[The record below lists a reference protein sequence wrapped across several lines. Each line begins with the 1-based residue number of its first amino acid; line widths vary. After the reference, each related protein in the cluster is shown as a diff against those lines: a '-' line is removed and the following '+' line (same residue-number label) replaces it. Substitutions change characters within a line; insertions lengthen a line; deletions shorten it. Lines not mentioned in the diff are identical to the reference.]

1 MYAMFNACINL
12 TQLDVSN
19 FNTSQVTNMRSM
31 FHNCINLTQL
41 DVSNFNTSQ
50 VTYMDAMFHSCT
62 NLTQLDV
69 SNFDTSQVTYMY
81 GMFSA
86 CNKLTQLDL
95 SNFNTSNVDNMQSMF
110 NGCNNLTQLDVSNF
124 NTSNVTNME
133 NMFYNT
139 SKLVNI
145 GMLYCSP
152 STINTISSNLSN
164 TLQKN
169 IWIQNVK
176 PSELPSYDYIS
187 YKKYKEEKELNLNSP
202 LLEGD
207 KIVKK
212 DGKLYH
218 YHKMGK
224 VVFDG
229 REGWWDRSSYYISDT
244 QTRFSTSINAKPC
257 ASGVITLICDKYPV
271 LKAVDGVAVKVGL
284 GINLHVEG
292 KTIYITVPKTTLE
305 EFKTHLQANP
315 TTVVY
320 ELANPYYEEI
330 SNDTLYL
337 SIDKLSD
344 YKMVVNNSTIPTKN
358 MVQNRTFSTITLK
371 PNTIY
376 TVKFDRIGTDELT
389 IDLGGTIATCVGN
402 KVEIMTSNEITR
414 DDIVFYGD
422 DEISNVMVIESSFDE
437 NNIPKENFEGLK
449 SSFEDGYIPSEEDN
463 IAKND
468 EYYLASF
475 EIIYNLE
482 NLMENINIKPS
493 TTYTIRIKDDT
504 NKIIRFQISSGS
516 GQNLW
521 VKNENLICKFT
532 TPNSYSGTTRIYFYA
547 SSDNQFTNDDLNKIY
562 VQIFE
567 GDWTHLTEEDFNNLG
582 KYKVEYKTINCP
594 IEFGKGGRIK

>member
-1 MYAMFNACINL
+1 
-12 TQLDVSN
+12 
-19 FNTSQVTNMRSM
+19 
-31 FHNCINLTQL
+31 
-41 DVSNFNTSQ
+41 
-50 VTYMDAMFHSCT
+50 
-62 NLTQLDV
+62 
-69 SNFDTSQVTYMY
+69 
-81 GMFSA
+81 
-86 CNKLTQLDL
+86 
-95 SNFNTSNVDNMQSMF
+95 
-110 NGCNNLTQLDVSNF
+110 
-124 NTSNVTNME
+124 
-133 NMFYNT
+133 
-139 SKLVNI
+139 
-145 GMLYCSP
+145 
-152 STINTISSNLSN
+152 
-164 TLQKN
+164 
-169 IWIQNVK
+169 
-176 PSELPSYDYIS
+176 
-187 YKKYKEEKELNLNSP
+187 
-202 LLEGD
+202 
-207 KIVKK
+207 
-212 DGKLYH
+212 
-218 YHKMGK
+218 
-224 VVFDG
+224 
-229 REGWWDRSSYYISDT
+229 
-244 QTRFSTSINAKPC
+244 
-257 ASGVITLICDKYPV
+257 
-271 LKAVDGVAVKVGL
+271 
-284 GINLHVEG
+284 
-292 KTIYITVPKTTLE
+292 
-305 EFKTHLQANP
+305 
-315 TTVVY
+315 
-320 ELANPYYEEI
+320 
-330 SNDTLYL
+330 
-337 SIDKLSD
+337 
-344 YKMVVNNSTIPTKN
+344 

-389 IDLGGTIATCVGN
+389 IDLGGTITTCVGN